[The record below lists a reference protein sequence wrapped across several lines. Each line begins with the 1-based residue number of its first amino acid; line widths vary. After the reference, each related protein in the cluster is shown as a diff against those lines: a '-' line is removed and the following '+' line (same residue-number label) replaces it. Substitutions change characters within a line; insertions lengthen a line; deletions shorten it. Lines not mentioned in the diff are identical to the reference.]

1 MSIWHN
7 ISSRSDTPTMK
18 QFLKH
23 SLLIGCLCTQ
33 LSMQPLLAA
42 EYSASFKGTDIQEFI
57 NTVGKNLN
65 KTIIVDPG
73 VRGNINVRSYDLLN
87 EEQYYQFFLSVLDVY
102 GFAVVPMPN
111 GILKVVKAQNA
122 KTSAIPVTDDA
133 HPGSG
138 DEMVTRVVPVRNVS
152 VRELAP
158 LLRQLNDNAGGGNV
172 VHYEPSNVLLITGRA
187 AVVNRLVEI
196 VHRVDKVGDENV
208 DIIKLKYASAS
219 EMVRLI
225 TALTKSDKN
234 ALSNVLIPKL
244 VADERTNSVVISGE
258 NRSRQ
263 RLVNMIRQLDRE
275 QQSLGNTRVYY
286 LKYAKAKNL
295 VEVLSGVS
303 KTIQDDKQGSQTTGM
318 SGTGSLSGTASGS
331 SSGSAGYNGKD
342 LSIVADEQTNALVI
356 TAQPDVMQELE
367 RVIARLDIR
376 RAQVLVEAIIVE
388 VQDGDAFNLGVQWAN
403 KNGGGTQF
411 TGTNLPTSTVVN
423 AALEFNDN
431 GTFSDATTKALS
443 GFNGIAAGFY
453 EGNWAGL
460 VTALSSNT
468 KSNIL
473 ATPSIVT
480 LDNKE
485 ASFNVGQEV
494 PVVTGS
500 QSSTSGSVFNSV
512 ERKTVGTKLK
522 VTPQINEGDSV
533 LMEIEQ
539 EVSSVASSTSTDSS
553 SNTGDLGST
562 FNTRTVKNAVLV
574 KSGETVVLGGLL
586 SNNTAES
593 TFKVPLLG
601 DIPVLGYLFRYNSTS
616 KTKQNLM
623 VFIHPT
629 ILRDPVTYTGVSS
642 SKYNLFRA
650 EQLAQEQ
657 EADSLLPS
665 VERPVLPAYGSE
677 TTLSPKMKALLEQQ
691 SQVKDMQ

>member
-1 MSIWHN
+1 
-7 ISSRSDTPTMK
+7 MK
-18 QFLKH
+18 HFLKR
-23 SLLIGCLCTQ
+23 SLIISCLLTQ
-33 LSMQPLLAA
+33 LHAQPTIAA

-57 NTVGKNLN
+57 NTVGKNLS

-73 VRGNINVRSYDLLN
+73 VRGTINVRSYDLLN

-133 HPGSG
+133 RPGSG

-196 VHRVDKVGDENV
+196 VHRVDKVGDEDV

-234 ALSNVLIPKL
+234 SLSNVLTPKL
-244 VADERTNSVVISGE
+244 VADERTNAVVISGE
-258 NRSRQ
+258 SQARQ
-263 RLVNMIRQLDRE
+263 RLITMIRQLDRE
-275 QQSLGNTRVYY
+275 QQSQGNTRVFY

-295 VEVLSGVS
+295 VDVLSGSS
-303 KTIQDDKQGSQTTGM
+303 KTIQANKQGSQTT
-318 SGTGSLSGTASGS
+318 STNNAASATSS
-331 SSGSAGYNGKD
+331 SSGSGGFNGKD

-367 RVIARLDIR
+367 RIIARLDIR

-388 VQDGDAFNLGVQWAN
+388 VQDGDAYNLGVQWAN
-403 KNGGGTQF
+403 ANGGGTQF
-411 TGTNLPTSTVVN
+411 TATGLSTTTVAN
-423 AALEFNDN
+423 AALEYKND
-431 GTFSDATTKALS
+431 GTFSSDTTSTLS
-443 GFNGIAAGFY
+443 SFNGLAAGFY
-453 EGNWAGL
+453 SGDWAGL

-485 ASFNVGQEV
+485 AAFNVGQEV

-500 QSSTSGSVFNSV
+500 QSSTTGSVYSTV
-512 ERKTVGTKLK
+512 ERKTIGTKLK

-533 LMEIEQ
+533 LMDIEQ
-539 EVSSVASSTSTDSS
+539 EVSSVASSTSTSS
-553 SNTGDLGST
+553 SSSSSSLGDT

-586 SNNTAES
+586 SNNTSES
-593 TFKVPLLG
+593 TYKVPLLG

-650 EQLAQEQ
+650 EQLSQEQ
-657 EADSLLPS
+657 ETDSLSPS
-665 VERPVLPAYGSE
+665 VERPVLPAYG
-677 TTLSPKMKALLEQQ
+677 TNATLSPKMKALLDEQRRAEGVQ
-691 SQVKDMQ
+691 